1 MTTTPDLQARTDILR
16 IALAMDDAGFAP
28 SKSGNVSFRVEGGF
42 IVTPSALPYRDT
54 KPHDLV
60 RLDLEGNILEG
71 ARQPSSEWRF
81 HAAIYR
87 ARPEINGVVHTHS
100 PRATALSAARR
111 PIPAFHYMIA
121 IAGGH
126 DIRCAPYATFGT
138 EDLSRY
144 AVASLEGRKAT
155 LLSNH
160 GVIAIGRDLDAAW
173 AVAREVENLA
183 GQYLDILA
191 AGLEPVILD
200 SAEMTRVLDQFATY
214 GRKG

>member
-1 MTTTPDLQARTDILR
+1 MSDDQARRDILR

-28 SKSGNVSFRVEGGF
+28 SKSGNVSCRVAGGL
-42 IVTPSALPYRDT
+42 IVTPSALPYRETQPD
-54 KPHDLV
+54 DLV
-60 RLDLEGNILEG
+60 HLDPEGTILKG

-87 ARPEINGVVHTHS
+87 ARPDINAIVHTHS
-100 PRATALSAARR
+100 PRATALSCARR
-111 PIPAFHYMIA
+111 GIPAFHYMIA

-138 EDLSRY
+138 EELSRN
-144 AVASLEGRKAT
+144 AVAALEGRKAT
-155 LLSNH
+155 LLANH

-173 AVAREVENLA
+173 AVARETENLA
-183 GQYLDILA
+183 GQYLDLLA
-191 AGLEPVILD
+191 SGLEPVILD
-200 SAEMTRVLDQFATY
+200 EAEMTRVLAQFARY